1 MSVEASAAWPKN
13 QRGFKLRKNS
23 VADFG
28 SAIPLQSSI
37 ENAGMQKNIFN
48 NSQLALRVMDAVRW
62 PSGVTCIYCG
72 CKVVSAHG
80 RDKLHYRCARCAK
93 LFDFST
99 GTVLADTD
107 LLPQDLL
114 LALYTFCTSKYRYSA
129 FLSLQC
135 HQGLSTRSIETLW
148 ATVRS
153 RCRSYRGYKNTFGRL
168 LQVEM
173 PETPRRVSGSRKQK
187 LVVEGKHQSQK
198 TIHPMGCLLL
208 DPLPIAD
215 TRTLQ
220 RTECLLRLLIFDT

>member
-37 ENAGMQKNIFN
+37 ENAGMQKHIFN
-48 NSQLALRVMDAVRW
+48 NSQLALRVMEAVRW

-135 HQGLSTRSIETLW
+135 HQGLSTRSIEKLW
-148 ATVRS
+148 TTVRS
-153 RCRSYRGYKNTFGRL
+153 RCRSYRGYKKLSDGFSRL
-168 LQVEM
+168 KC
-173 PETPRRVSGSRKQK
+173 PRRLVGSRVSEKRN
-187 LVVEGKHQSQK
+187 
-198 TIHPMGCLLL
+198 C
-208 DPLPIAD
+208 
-215 TRTLQ
+215 
-220 RTECLLRLLIFDT
+220 

>member
-37 ENAGMQKNIFN
+37 ENAGMQKHIFN
-48 NSQLALRVMDAVRW
+48 NSQLALRVMEAVRW

-114 LALYTFCTSKYRYSA
+114 LALYTFCTSKYR
-129 FLSLQC
+129 
-135 HQGLSTRSIETLW
+135 
-148 ATVRS
+148 
-153 RCRSYRGYKNTFGRL
+153 SYRGYKKLSDGFSRL
-168 LQVEM
+168 KC
-173 PETPRRVSGSRKQK
+173 PRRLVGSRVSEKRN
-187 LVVEGKHQSQK
+187 
-198 TIHPMGCLLL
+198 C
-208 DPLPIAD
+208 
-215 TRTLQ
+215 
-220 RTECLLRLLIFDT
+220 